1 MCGFLGQYNSTPLPE
16 GEFKA
21 ILALGKHRGP
31 DQTGYWVNPQTQLGF
46 NRLSILDLT
55 DAGNQPMK
63 SPNEKFMV
71 VFNGEIYNHL
81 EIRKR
86 LPSYEYK
93 GTSDTETLTF
103 ALEIWGIEK
112 TINTID
118 GMFAIGIYDI
128 LDESLYLVRD
138 FAGTKPLFFGQKGK
152 AIVFASQY
160 DQITQHPLF
169 SKAAIQPQVLRLYL
183 EQHFIPAPF
192 GLHQGTAQLKPGEII
207 RFDKDGNKKHIRYW
221 ELPAIGDGAIKDKTE
236 AQKHISQMLEECVN
250 DQLVADVSVGAFLS
264 GGVDSPMVCAKAVK
278 SNPNIQVFS
287 IGSDSKIHDES
298 ERATQF
304 AKVLGVSQ
312 SLWKLNASEMVKNWS
327 DAMKSMHEPFADF
340 SLLPTFLV
348 SKLAKQYVKVALSGD
363 GGDELFFGY
372 ERFWSVGK
380 NITFQ
385 HWPSLA
391 RKALYGFDKYTTGN
405 KRLNSVLLSNSQSSA
420 HQGLHSRFN
429 KKWLNKIA
437 PDLASVSLPKEFDT
451 YNYTNT
457 KNERELIGD
466 MRKAEFYG
474 MMQKTLRKVD
484 LASMQNSLE
493 VRVPFL
499 QKKFIEASLQIDPL
513 LSYSKGNKKQILKE
527 LLQTE
532 FPGMED
538 DNIKRGFT
546 IPLTKWIKEDLKSI
560 FEEKLLDGN
569 FEQIGFEKKSIERM
583 LQAHHNGIGDFKWPL
598 FTMYALSEAI
608 SH

>member
-1 MCGFLGQYNSTPLPE
+1 MCGFLGQINSPLLPE

-31 DQTGYWVNPQTQLGF
+31 DQTGYWVDHQTQLGF

-63 SPNEKFMV
+63 SPNEKFIV

-86 LPSYEYK
+86 LPSYNYK
-93 GTSDTETLTF
+93 GTTDTETLTY

-118 GMFAIGIYDI
+118 GMFAIGIYD
-128 LDESLYLVRD
+128 LLAESLYLVRD
-138 FAGTKPLFFGQKGK
+138 FVGIKPLFYGQKGK
-152 AIVFASQY
+152 SIVFASQY
-160 DQITQHPLF
+160 NQITKHHLF
-169 SKAAIQPQVLRLYL
+169 ANAVIQPQILRLYL

-192 GLHQGTAQLKPGEII
+192 GLHQGTEQVRPGEII
-207 RFDKDGNKKHIRYW
+207 RFDKDGNKKQIRYW
-221 ELPAIGDGAIKDKTE
+221 ELPAIGEGIIKDKTE
-236 AQKHISQMLEECVN
+236 AQKHISKILEECVN
-250 DQLVADVSVGAFLS
+250 DQLVADVPVGAFLS
-264 GGVDSPMVCAKAVK
+264 GGVDSPLICSKAVSTK
-278 SNPNIQVFS
+278 PDLQVFS

-298 ERATQF
+298 ERAGQF
-304 AKVLGVSQ
+304 ATALGVQ
-312 SLWKLNASEMVKNWS
+312 QYLWKLDAKEMVKNWG
-327 DAMKSMHEPFADF
+327 DAMKSVHEPFADF

-348 SKLAKQYVKVALSGD
+348 SKLAKQHVKVCLSGD

-380 NITFQ
+380 NIQFQ
-385 HWPSLA
+385 HWPGLF
-391 RKALYGFDKYTTGN
+391 RKALYGIDKYSTGN
-405 KRLNSVLLSNSQSSA
+405 KRLNSVLLYNSQSSA

-429 KKWLNKIA
+429 KKWLNNIA
-437 PDLASVSLPKEFDT
+437 PDLASVSLPEEFDI
-451 YNYTNT
+451 YNYANT
-457 KNERELIGD
+457 KNERELIGY

-499 QKKFIEASLQIDPL
+499 QKKFIEASLQIDPF

-546 IPLTKWIKEDLKSI
+546 IPLSKWIKEDLKSI
-560 FEEKLLDGN
+560 FHEKLLDGN
-569 FEQIGFEKKSIERM
+569 LEQIGFEKKSIERM
-583 LQAHHNGIGDFKWPL
+583 LQSHHNGIGDYKWPL
-598 FTMYALSEAI
+598 FTMYALSETLGN
-608 SH
+608 

>member
-1 MCGFLGQYNSTPLPE
+1 MCGFLGQFNTPLLHQN
-16 GEFKA
+16 EFMS
-21 ILALGKHRGP
+21 ILELGKHRGP
-31 DQTGYWVNPQTQLGF
+31 DQTGYWCNPDAQFGF
-46 NRLSILDLT
+46 NRLSILELT
-55 DAGNQPMK
+55 DAGSQPMS
-63 SPNEKFMV
+63 SPNKKFTV

-81 EIRKR
+81 EIRNQ
-86 LPSYEYK
+86 LPAFNYK
-93 GTSDTETLTF
+93 GASDTETLTY

-112 TINTID
+112 TINTLD
-118 GMFAIGIYDI
+118 GMFAIAIY
-128 LDESLYLVRD
+128 EFETKFLYLIRD
-138 FAGTKPLFFGQKGK
+138 FAGIKPLFYGQKGQ

-169 SKAAIQPQVLRLYL
+169 SNAAIQPQVLRLYL

-207 RFDKDGNKKHIRYW
+207 RFDKDGHKKQIRYW
-221 ELPAIGDGAIKDKTE
+221 ELPSTGEGIIKDKTE

-250 DQLVADVSVGAFLS
+250 DQLVADVPVGAFLS
-264 GGVDSPMVCAKAVK
+264 GGVDSPLVCAKAVK
-278 SNPNIQVFS
+278 TNPNIQVFS

-312 SLWKLNASEMVKNWS
+312 SLWKLNASEMVQNWS

-363 GGDELFFGY
+363 GGDEMFFGY
-372 ERFWSVGK
+372 ERFWSIGK
-380 NITFQ
+380 NIPFQ

-405 KRLNSVLLSNSQSSA
+405 KRLNSVLLSNSQSFA

-429 KKWLNKIA
+429 KKWLDKIS
-437 PDLASVSLPKEFDT
+437 PDLESVSLPDEFDI
-451 YNYTNT
+451 YDYSNT
-457 KNERELIGD
+457 KNERELIGH

-484 LASMQNSLE
+484 LSSMQNSLE

-499 QKKFIEASLQIDPL
+499 QKKFIEASLKIDPF
-513 LSYSKGNKKQILKE
+513 LSYSNGNKKQILKD
-527 LLQTE
+527 LLQIE
-532 FPGMED
+532 FPGMKD
-538 DNIKRGFT
+538 DNVKRGFT
-546 IPLTKWIKEDLKSI
+546 IPLSQWIKEDLKSI

-569 FEQIGFEKKSIERM
+569 LDQMGFERKPIESM
-583 LQAHHNGIGDFKWPL
+583 LQAHHNENGDYKWPL
-598 FTMYALSEAI
+598 YTLYALSETLNN
-608 SH
+608 

>member
-1 MCGFLGQYNSTPLPE
+1 MCGFLGQCNTTPLPE

-112 TINTID
+112 TINAID

-138 FAGTKPLFFGQKGK
+138 FAGIKPLFFGQKGK

-169 SKAAIQPQVLRLYL
+169 SNAAIQPQVLRLYL

-236 AQKHISQMLEECVN
+236 AQKHISKMLEECVN
-250 DQLVADVSVGAFLS
+250 DQLVADVAVGAFLS
-264 GGVDSPMVCAKAVK
+264 GGVDSPLICAKAVNSK
-278 SNPNIQVFS
+278 SDLKVFS
-287 IGSDSKIHDES
+287 IGSDSQVHDES
-298 ERATQF
+298 ERSKQF
-304 AKVLGVSQ
+304 AEALGVNQ
-312 SLWKLNASEMVKNWS
+312 FLWKLDAKEMFTHWS
-327 DAMKSMHEPFADF
+327 DAIKCLHEPFADF

-385 HWPSLA
+385 HWPSLV

-437 PDLASVSLPKEFDT
+437 PDLASVSLPEEFDT
-451 YNYTNT
+451 YNYSNT
-457 KNERELIGD
+457 KNERELIGY

-499 QKKFIEASLQIDPL
+499 QKKIIEASLQIDPL

-546 IPLTKWIKEDLKSI
+546 IPLAKWIKEDLKSV

-583 LQAHHNGIGDFKWPL
+583 LQAHHNGIVDYKWPL
-598 FTMYALSEAI
+598 FTMYALSETLGN
-608 SH
+608 

>member
-112 TINTID
+112 TINAID

-169 SKAAIQPQVLRLYL
+169 SNAAIQPQVLRLYL

-221 ELPAIGDGAIKDKTE
+221 ELPAIGDEAIKDKTE
-236 AQKHISQMLEECVN
+236 AQKHISKMLEECVN

-264 GGVDSPMVCAKAVK
+264 GGVDSPLICAKAVISK
-278 SNPNIQVFS
+278 SDLKVFS
-287 IGSDSKIHDES
+287 IGSDSQVHDES

-327 DAMKSMHEPFADF
+327 DAMKSMHEPFADS
-340 SLLPTFLV
+340 SLIPTFLV

-437 PDLASVSLPKEFDT
+437 PDLASVSLPEEFDT

>member
-1 MCGFLGQYNSTPLPE
+1 MCGFLGQFNATPLPE

-31 DQTGYWVNPQTQLGF
+31 DQTGYWVDHQTQLGF

-55 DAGNQPMK
+55 NAGNQPMQ
-63 SPNEKFMV
+63 SPNEKFIV

-93 GTSDTETLTF
+93 GTSDTETLTH

-112 TINTID
+112 TINAID

-128 LDESLYLVRD
+128 LGESLYLVRD
-138 FAGTKPLFFGQKGK
+138 FAGIKPLFFGQKGK

-160 DQITQHPLF
+160 NQITQHPLF
-169 SKAAIQPQVLRLYL
+169 STASIQPQVLRLYL

-192 GLHQGTAQLKPGEII
+192 GLHKGTEQVRPGEII
-207 RFDKDGNKKHIRYW
+207 RFDKDGNKQHIRYW
-221 ELPAIGDGAIKDKTE
+221 ELPAIGDGIIKDKTE
-236 AQKHISQMLEECVN
+236 AQKHISKMLEECVN
-250 DQLVADVSVGAFLS
+250 DQLVADVPVGAFLS
-264 GGVDSPMVCAKAVK
+264 GGVDSPLICAKAVK
-278 SNPNIQVFS
+278 TKPNLQVFS

-304 AKVLGVSQ
+304 ATAIGVQ
-312 SLWKLNASEMVKNWS
+312 QYLWKLDAKEMVQNWE

-348 SKLAKQYVKVALSGD
+348 SKLAKQHVKVALSGD

-372 ERFWSVGK
+372 ERFWSIGK
-380 NITFQ
+380 NIQLQ
-385 HWPSLA
+385 HWPSLIK
-391 RKALYGFDKYTTGN
+391 KALYGLDKYSTGN
-405 KRLNSVLLSNSQSSA
+405 KRLNSVLLSGSQSSA

-429 KKWLNKIA
+429 KKWLNRIV
-437 PDLASVSLPKEFDT
+437 PDLSSISLPEEFDI
-451 YNYTNT
+451 YNYSNT
-457 KNERELIGD
+457 KNERELIGH

-499 QKKFIEASLQIDPL
+499 QKNFIEASLQIDPI

-546 IPLTKWIKEDLKSI
+546 IPLSKWINEDLKSI
-560 FEEKLLDGN
+560 FHEKLLDSN
-569 FEQIGFEKKSIERM
+569 LEQIGFEKKSIESM
-583 LQAHHNGIGDFKWPL
+583 LKAHYNGTDDHKWPL
-598 FTMYALSEAI
+598 FTMYALSETVGN
-608 SH
+608 